1 MSDSN
6 KDDTGSKREE
16 REVAD
21 PVTHPPL
28 LLHDNTTL
36 DLHQVSYP
44 SSDLPVGQMDV
55 TVVRDEVRHRR
66 FQYSDSQGKR
76 KSRAFITSAVTA
88 GAGGAASLAL
98 SWMFRTFVS
107 SSEVLNL
114 GLEGAAC
121 CAIGLV
127 AGGAVL
133 YCGKQDEQPFID
145 DGNDSRPE
153 PFTGPKTAA
162 WRNSFLGSL
171 WPIINSG
178 TLFTSVSNILEGALQ
193 AALPKH
199 IHGARVADIGQGS
212 EPLRVLGV
220 PPLHADETIGTKS
233 EDGDFVNPELA
244 VASEARSAGQDAE
257 LTGRSRNAHLQLV
270 PDVTID
276 KEDTGKPTTDDA
288 VDETDRRSSID
299 STPNDSDH
307 ISPEDSQPSETL
319 WKNSMSHVATID
331 QNSDVSQLRWVGTE
345 FVFFLDIPWD
355 HQFEN
360 NGTETTGSGSSAE
373 AGGVPL
379 GFSIRST
386 TIGLLENIIN
396 SVIPDDILLSSD
408 RKYVSGDHLTRLIV
422 PWTRDL
428 LNDVRTSN
436 APSDSLLSHRG
447 KYCWNLLREVTAELD
462 DVVYSSSDT
471 LVIGEGKTTLGD
483 VLCAV
488 TIMLATLEGCL
499 RAIWSFEDS
508 ENIVERTRM
517 FGEVTQLIRYQFSK
531 SWGNKAFSEMERVF
545 SGGLAFSAYAMTCK
559 PIPSDSVDPK
569 TYKPKHVTPS
579 CSCEYLK
586 PSLDSICRF
595 LDDKIPPV
603 VFFDDSDLHVR
614 SASDTPYVAISH
626 VWADGL
632 GSTTEE
638 GLPRC
643 QVERLAGLASKLVPG
658 GAFWQDGLCIPK
670 EQVHRN
676 RAITLM
682 TETYTDADKV
692 LVLDG
697 GLRTACKVSSPKEE
711 CLLRIATSGWLQR
724 IWTLQEGMLGHEL
737 HFEVM
742 DGIIDCT
749 HFNGDSFVMAR
760 RVFPLLAYREG
771 DPSLLTYKHR
781 LETPPKCDVNDLI
794 GLLRY
799 RTTSKPRDEPVAVS
813 GLLRI
818 NTGQLVNISLGPE
831 RMKDLFIQA
840 RELPRQLAV
849 FGWMAPRLSLPNF
862 RWAPTSLSSIL
873 WPGPSDDAR
882 TCICTEDGLFGE
894 FTVVRFQEPVLV
906 LDPVGILLIIEDS
919 KPGGNTHRVF
929 NLVLSPPFCREK
941 YGEWPHCWHVGGF
954 IMKGETIV
962 ESMREE
968 AVGAVVFPSDVPDVP
983 HPVHN
988 YMTQTCEFVAPASFR
1003 FGVPDKVVT
1012 SRTRQFWSFVYA
1024 TVEPLAKVRLT

>member
-1 MSDSN
+1 
-6 KDDTGSKREE
+6 
-16 REVAD
+16 
-21 PVTHPPL
+21 
-28 LLHDNTTL
+28 
-36 DLHQVSYP
+36 
-44 SSDLPVGQMDV
+44 MDV

-66 FQYSDSQGKR
+66 FRYSGSQGKR
-76 KSRAFITSAVTA
+76 KSRAFITSVVTA
-88 GAGGAASLAL
+88 GAGGAAALAL

-114 GLEGAAC
+114 GLGCAAC
-121 CAIGLV
+121 CSIGLV
-127 AGGAVL
+127 AVGAVL
-133 YCGKQDEQPFID
+133 YCGEQDEQPFID
-145 DGNDSRPE
+145 EGNDSRPE
-153 PFTGPKTAA
+153 LFTGPKTVA
-162 WRNSFLGSL
+162 WRNSFLASL
-171 WPIINSG
+171 WPIINPS

-193 AALPKH
+193 AALPRH
-199 IHGARVADIGQGS
+199 IHDVRIANIRQGS
-212 EPLRVLGV
+212 EPLRIL
-220 PPLHADETIGTKS
+220 ADETIGAKS
-233 EDGDFVNPELA
+233 EDEDFVNPELA
-244 VASEARSAGQDAE
+244 VTSEARSVGQDAG
-257 LTGRSRNAHLQLV
+257 LTDRSRNTHLQLV

-276 KEDTGKPTTDDA
+276 KEDTGKSTTDDV
-288 VDETDRRSSID
+288 VDQADRRSSID
-299 STPNDSDH
+299 STPNDSNH
-307 ISPEDSQPSETL
+307 ILPEDSRPSETP
-319 WKNSMSHVATID
+319 WKNSKSHVATID
-331 QNSDVSQLRWVGTE
+331 QNSDVSNLRWVGTE
-345 FVFFLDIPWD
+345 FVFFPDIPWD

-360 NGTETTGSGSSAE
+360 NGTETTGGGSSVE
-373 AGGVPL
+373 AGGAAF

-386 TIGLLENIIN
+386 TIGLLENIMN
-396 SVIPDDILLSSD
+396 SVIPDDILLSGD
-408 RKYVSGDHLTRLIV
+408 RKYVSGDHLTRLVV
-422 PWTRDL
+422 PWTCGL
-428 LNDVRTSN
+428 LNDVRSSG

-447 KYCWNLLREVTAELD
+447 KYCWNLLKKVTAELD
-462 DVVYSSSDT
+462 DVVYSR
-471 LVIGEGKTTLGD
+471 KTTLGD

-488 TIMLATLEGCL
+488 TIMLAALEGCL

-517 FGEVTQLIRYQFSK
+517 FGEVTQLMRYQFSE
-531 SWGNKAFSEMERVF
+531 SWGGKAFSEMERVF
-545 SGGLAFSAYAMTCK
+545 SGGLAFSAYAMTCE
-559 PIPSDSVDPK
+559 PIQSDPVDPE
-569 TYKPKHVTPS
+569 TYKQKHVTPS

-586 PSLDSICRF
+586 PPLDSVCRF

-603 VFFDDSDLHVR
+603 VFFDGSDLQVR

-643 QVERLAGLASKLVPG
+643 QVERVAGLASKLVPG

-676 RAITLM
+676 LAITLM

-711 CLLRIATSGWLQR
+711 CLLRITTSGWLQR

-749 HFNGDSFVMAR
+749 HFNGDSFVMAG

-771 DPSLLTYKHR
+771 DPSLLVYKHR
-781 LETPPKCDVNDLI
+781 LETPPKCNVNDLI

-799 RTTSKPRDEPVAVS
+799 RTTSKPRDEPVAIS

-818 NTGQLVNISLGPE
+818 NTGRLVNISLGPE

-873 WPGPSDDAR
+873 WPGSSDDAR

-906 LDPVGILLIIEDS
+906 LEPVGILLIIEDS
-919 KPGGNTHRVF
+919 EHEQKDTNLRPGSHTHRVF
-929 NLVLSPPFCREK
+929 NLVFSPPFCREK
-941 YGEWPHCWHVGGF
+941 YGLNHWHVDGF

-988 YMTQTCEFVAPASFR
+988 YTTQTCEFVAPASFR